1 MDANEQAQVQQIYK
15 EFEKLAHLMDDWA
28 KEFDA
33 DMAKFDTP
41 QTPAKTN
48 KPVSTPAASAKGG
61 RQDTGSRTQSGWRQ
75 LQE

>member
-1 MDANEQAQVQQIYK
+1 MTPNEQAQVKQIYK

-28 KEFDA
+28 KEFDS
-33 DMAKFDTP
+33 DMAKFDNEQP
-41 QTPAKTN
+41 AAKTN

-75 LQE
+75 L